1 LLRWGAGTLAAARP
15 HRYLAAMRI
24 SKTDALMLPL
34 AALLAVASAHQADA
48 RTKHRVQAASSSA
61 ESAFW
66 SGLSVPVENGTPVIM
81 RNFHPSKAGSSN
93 MEPGERR
100 SVRVPRGSSSYIDIP
115 PSVPSRNSA
124 NSPPAA
130 ALAQPIVQ
138 PYKPPPIVTP
148 GDKAIDAIHAFP
160 LQGGIGNNPTNQQ
173 EFIRQRVN
181 Q

>member
-1 LLRWGAGTLAAARP
+1 MP
-15 HRYLAAMRI
+15 I
-24 SKTDALMLPL
+24 SKTNILMFPL
-34 AALLAVASAHQADA
+34 AVLLVAGFAHQADA
-48 RTKHRVQAASSSA
+48 RTRHRVPSGSSSA

-66 SGLSVPVENGTPVIM
+66 SGLSVPAEVPVIV
-81 RNFHPSKAGSSN
+81 RGSHPSKAGSSDV
-93 MEPGERR
+93 EAGQQRPARI
-100 SVRVPRGSSSYIDIP
+100 PRGSSSYIDIP
-115 PSVPSRNSA
+115 PPVPSPYSR

-130 ALAQPIVQ
+130 ALTQPIVQ

-160 LQGGIGNNPTNQQ
+160 LQGGIGNNPANQQ

>member
-1 LLRWGAGTLAAARP
+1 MP
-15 HRYLAAMRI
+15 V
-24 SKTDALMLPL
+24 SKLNALILPL
-34 AALLAVASAHQADA
+34 AALLVAGAAHQADA
-48 RTKHRVQAASSSA
+48 RTKHRVQTSSSSA

-81 RNFHPSKAGSSN
+81 RGFHPSKAGPSDVDV
-93 MEPGERR
+93 EPRR
-100 SVRVPRGSSSYIDIP
+100 PVRIPRGSSSYTDIP
-115 PSVPSRNSA
+115 PPVPSPYSR

-130 ALAQPIVQ
+130 ALTQPIVQ

-148 GDKAIDAIHAFP
+148 GDRAIDAIHAFP